1 MNDELPSP
9 TKGTS
14 PRRSLEQRLARRPDL
29 LARLHQIV
37 DHLDQSITDGSD
49 ADQAEARVIEQ
60 VRQLGH
66 QWLTNWAEEAN
77 EHTQAQVP
85 AQHPHASRHGK
96 KKLLSWQTTFG
107 WIQVQEAQWRLGRRG
122 TVLRPFCVRAGVR
135 PRGDSRR
142 LQRVLVDFGAEDSF
156 AQAAQRVQEHYG
168 IDVSVG
174 RVRRHSLLHGARM
187 SALERVAPQQAART
201 LVTEMDGT
209 MIPIAV
215 PPAAGADRRK
225 GKQLLW
231 REARLCLAR
240 EKDSATPCYGAS
252 LGSAELAGTLWAQT
266 ARAAGL
272 GPQTC
277 VHGLGDG
284 AGWILTQ
291 FGEQFGSQGTYLV
304 DFYHT
309 SEYLVAAAAIVQPQN
324 PVGWRRRQQGR
335 LLDNKVPAVLR
346 ALGNYLEPEG
356 GPDAPV
362 RTAHR
367 YLDERRGHLDYAGAR
382 AAGLPIGSGEIESG
396 HRHVIQQRLKR
407 AGAWWKEPN
416 AEAMLGLRVARANHL
431 WDTYWTLP
439 TSTQN

>member
-9 TKGTS
+9 TNGTS
-14 PRRSLEQRLARRPDL
+14 PRGSLEQRLARRPDL

-37 DHLDQSITDGSD
+37 DRLDQSVTDGSD
-49 ADQAEARVIEQ
+49 ADQAETRVIEQ

-66 QWLTNWAEEAN
+66 QRLTPWADEAHD
-77 EHTQAQVP
+77 HTQAQVP

-96 KKLLSWQTTFG
+96 KKLLHWQTTFG

-122 TVLRPFCVRAGVR
+122 AVLRPFCARAHVR

-142 LQRVLVDFGAEDSF
+142 LQRVRVDFGAEDSF

-174 RVRRHSLLHGARM
+174 RVRRHSLLPGAQM
-187 SALERVAPQQAART
+187 SALEMVAPKEAART

-209 MIPIAV
+209 MIPIVV
-215 PPAAGADRRK
+215 PPVQAADRRK
-225 GKQLLW
+225 GKPLLW

-252 LGSAELAGTLWAQT
+252 LGRAALAGALWAQT

-272 GPQTC
+272 GPQTR

-284 AGWILTQ
+284 AGWILPQ
-291 FGEQFGSQGTYLV
+291 FGEPFGPQGTSRV

-309 SEYLVAAAAIVQPQN
+309 SEYLAAAAVTAQPKN

-335 LLDNKVPAVLR
+335 LLENQVSAVLR
-346 ALGNYLEPEG
+346 SLEKHREPEG
-356 GPDAPV
+356 DAQAPG

-367 YLDERRGHLDYAGAR
+367 YLEERRGHLDYAGAR

-396 HRHVIQQRLKR
+396 QRHVIQQRLKR
-407 AGAWWKEPN
+407 AGAWWKEAN

-431 WDTYWTLP
+431 WETYWTAP
-439 TSTQN
+439 ASSQN